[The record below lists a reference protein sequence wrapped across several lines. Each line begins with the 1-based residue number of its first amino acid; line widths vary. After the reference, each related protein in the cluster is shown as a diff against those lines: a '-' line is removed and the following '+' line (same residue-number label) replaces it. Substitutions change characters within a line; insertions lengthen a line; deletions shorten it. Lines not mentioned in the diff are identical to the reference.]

1 MKYKNLMVEMLRQDI
16 SIMNIAESLNLKKE
30 TVRKKI
36 NGKISISL
44 EDCNKIASL
53 FAENNDLDYLF
64 KKF

>member
-1 MKYKNLMVEMLRQDI
+1 MLRQDI
-16 SIMNIAESLNLKKE
+16 SINDIAENLQLKKE
-30 TVRKKI
+30 TVQKKI

-44 EDCNKIASL
+44 DDCKKIASL